1 MSELR
6 KVRVQHAERQS
17 DGSIKKEDVDIYTD
31 AEAVTMDG
39 KKLKERV
46 GELID
51 GRITELIDGAPAELD
66 TLKEISEELQKNQ
79 SGVSTILKKLESC
92 ATTEDIPDK
101 LSDLTADKKHMTV
114 TEDEKDAWNN
124 KVDKDGNKVLSTND
138 FTDNLKAKVDALVA
152 QTSDKKLI
160 YKEKKNTDFN
170 NLTAAG
176 FYTVQTTTN
185 APHSKYDYWSLI
197 VLNSTSVDSGFYVQ
211 QIAINEKSDD
221 KAIYVRKKASNWSSW
236 IKLEAN
242 PDLSNYVTKI
252 DGKGLSTN
260 DYTKDDKRKVDSIPD
275 NAKFTDTT
283 YDLTPY
289 AKKTEVPKKVSSLT
303 NDIGFKTESEILSL
317 IQSSSKLKKEI
328 VTALPTTGKEDVI
341 YLIKDTS
348 GQTGNIYTEYLWIG
362 GAFEVIGSTKMDL
375 SGYAKKTDI
384 KNLQKD
390 LIKFGI
396 PSKKT
401 LILTQKEY
409 DLLEQKDENVEY
421 NIRTKA
427 INVLLIANNFFAGI
441 GTDEESMNKEPTFT
455 KDSINT
461 TALVNHIME
470 NKADYKYVGS
480 LIIPDNTLSN
490 DNKGL
495 LFGLIDNVIEETKP
509 DIIIAGPTFN
519 NVKFARS
526 CCEAGLFIMSK
537 FGIPVVTSI
546 YPENEMYKK
555 YKNLIYVLE
564 SGNSAA
570 KMKTDMPNLIDY
582 ALKILR
588 ESYDSHNYLSK
599 ISELSIRIAELNDG
613 YKRSLIMTQAEY
625 NSLSDVEK
633 SREDTLYFIKG

>member
-51 GRITELIDGAPAELD
+51 GRIEELIAGAPAELD

-92 ATTEDIPDK
+92 ATKKDIPDK

-138 FTDNLKAKVDALVA
+138 FTNALKAKVDALVA
-152 QTSDKKLI
+152 QTSYKKLI

-170 NLTAAG
+170 NLTTAG

-185 APHSKYDYWSLI
+185 APHSQYDYWSLI
-197 VLNSTSVDSGFYVQ
+197 VLNSTSVDSGTYVQ
-211 QIAINEKSDD
+211 QIAVNEKADD
-221 KAIYVRKKASNWSSW
+221 KAIYVRKKASSWSSW

-242 PDLSNYVTKI
+242 PNLSNYVTKV

-283 YDLTPY
+283 YDLSGY
-289 AKKTEVPKKVSSLT
+289 AKKTEVPTKVSALT
-303 NDIGFKTESEILSL
+303 NDSGYKTETEILSL

-328 VTALPTTGKEDVI
+328 VTTLPSTGKEDVI
-341 YLIKDTS
+341 YLIKDKD

-384 KNLQKD
+384 KTKLSDMETDDTHRLVTDAEKRTWNNKLSSVSGQDVSRAKTKGYNTSDTWASLATSRD
-390 LIKFGI
+390 LEDWIGDFDK
-396 PSKKT
+396 
-401 LILTQKEY
+401 
-409 DLLEQKDENVEY
+409 
-421 NIRTKA
+421 RTR
-427 INVLLIANNFFAGI
+427 
-441 GTDEESMNKEPTFT
+441 TNKEN
-455 KDSINT
+455 IEAIAAMT
-461 TALVNHIME
+461 TAEV
-470 NKADYKYVGS
+470 
-480 LIIPDNTLSN
+480 
-490 DNKGL
+490 
-495 LFGLIDNVIEETKP
+495 
-509 DIIIAGPTFN
+509 
-519 NVKFARS
+519 
-526 CCEAGLFIMSK
+526 EAIL
-537 FGIPVVTSI
+537 
-546 YPENEMYKK
+546 NEIFK
-555 YKNLIYVLE
+555 
-564 SGNSAA
+564 
-570 KMKTDMPNLIDY
+570 
-582 ALKILR
+582 
-588 ESYDSHNYLSK
+588 
-599 ISELSIRIAELNDG
+599 
-613 YKRSLIMTQAEY
+613 
-625 NSLSDVEK
+625 
-633 SREDTLYFIKG
+633 

>member
-39 KKLKERV
+39 KGLKERV

-51 GRITELIDGAPAELD
+51 GRIEELIDGAPAELD

-101 LSDLTADKKHMTV
+101 LSDLTADEKHMTV
-114 TEDEKDAWNN
+114 TDEEKDTWNK

-152 QTSDKKLI
+152 QTNDKKLL

-176 FYTVQTTTN
+176 FYTVQTNAN
-185 APHSKYDYWSLI
+185 APHNKYNCWSVI
-197 VLNSTSVDSGFYVQ
+197 VLNSTGVDNSSYVQ

-236 IKLEAN
+236 IKLEAS
-242 PDLSNYVTKI
+242 PDLSNFVTKI
-252 DGKGLSTN
+252 SGKGLSTN
-260 DYTKDDKRKVDSIPD
+260 DYTTAAKNKVDSIPD

-289 AKKTEVPKKVSSLT
+289 AKKAEVPTKVSALT
-303 NDIGFKTESEILSL
+303 NDSGYKTEKEVLSL

-328 VTALPTTGKEDVI
+328 VTTLPTTGKEDVI

-348 GQTGNIYTEYLWIG
+348 GTTGNIYTEYLWIG

-384 KNLQKD
+384 KTKLSDMTADSTHRLVTDAEKTTWNNKLSSVSGQDISRAKTKGYNTSDTWASLATSRD
-390 LIKFGI
+390 LEDWIGDFDK
-396 PSKKT
+396 
-401 LILTQKEY
+401 
-409 DLLEQKDENVEY
+409 
-421 NIRTKA
+421 RTR
-427 INVLLIANNFFAGI
+427 V
-441 GTDEESMNKEPTFT
+441 NKEN
-455 KDSINT
+455 IEAIAAMT
-461 TALVNHIME
+461 TAEV
-470 NKADYKYVGS
+470 
-480 LIIPDNTLSN
+480 
-490 DNKGL
+490 
-495 LFGLIDNVIEETKP
+495 
-509 DIIIAGPTFN
+509 
-519 NVKFARS
+519 
-526 CCEAGLFIMSK
+526 EAVL
-537 FGIPVVTSI
+537 
-546 YPENEMYKK
+546 NEVFK
-555 YKNLIYVLE
+555 
-564 SGNSAA
+564 
-570 KMKTDMPNLIDY
+570 
-582 ALKILR
+582 
-588 ESYDSHNYLSK
+588 
-599 ISELSIRIAELNDG
+599 
-613 YKRSLIMTQAEY
+613 
-625 NSLSDVEK
+625 
-633 SREDTLYFIKG
+633 

>member
-39 KKLKERV
+39 KGLKERV

-51 GRITELIDGAPAELD
+51 GRIEELIAGAPAELD

-92 ATTEDIPDK
+92 ATTEDIPKK

-138 FTDNLKAKVDALVA
+138 FTNALKAKVDALVA

-170 NLTAAG
+170 NLTTAG
-176 FYTVQTTTN
+176 FYTVQTKAN
-185 APHSKYDYWSLI
+185 APHNKYDYWSLI
-197 VLNSTSVDSGFYVQ
+197 VLNSTSVDSGTYVQ
-211 QIAINEKSDD
+211 QIAINEKADD

-236 IKLEAN
+236 IKLEAA
-242 PDLSNYVTKI
+242 PDLSNYVTKV

-260 DYTKDDKRKVDSIPD
+260 DYTTAAKNKVDSIPD

-289 AKKTEVPKKVSSLT
+289 AKKTEVPTKVSALT
-303 NDIGFKTESEILSL
+303 NDSGYKTEKEILSL

-328 VTALPTTGKEDVI
+328 VTTLPSTGKEDVI
-341 YLIKDTS
+341 YLIKDKD

-384 KNLQKD
+384 KTKLSDMTADNTHRLVTD
-390 LIKFGI
+390 TE
-396 PSKKT
+396 KKT
-401 LILTQKEY
+401 WNNKLSSVSGQDISRAKTKGYNTSDTWASLATSR
-409 DLLEQKDENVEY
+409 DLEDWIGDFDK
-421 NIRTKA
+421 RTR
-427 INVLLIANNFFAGI
+427 
-441 GTDEESMNKEPTFT
+441 ENKE
-455 KDSINT
+455 KIDGVQAMT
-461 TALVNHIME
+461 TAEV
-470 NKADYKYVGS
+470 
-480 LIIPDNTLSN
+480 
-490 DNKGL
+490 
-495 LFGLIDNVIEETKP
+495 
-509 DIIIAGPTFN
+509 
-519 NVKFARS
+519 
-526 CCEAGLFIMSK
+526 EA
-537 FGIPVVTSI
+537 
-546 YPENEMYKK
+546 
-555 YKNLIYVLE
+555 VLDE
-564 SGNSAA
+564 VF
-570 KMKTDMPNLIDY
+570 K
-582 ALKILR
+582 
-588 ESYDSHNYLSK
+588 
-599 ISELSIRIAELNDG
+599 
-613 YKRSLIMTQAEY
+613 
-625 NSLSDVEK
+625 
-633 SREDTLYFIKG
+633 

>member
-1 MSELR
+1 MSDLR

-51 GRITELIDGAPAELD
+51 GRIEELIAGAPAELD

-92 ATTEDIPDK
+92 ATKDDIPDK

-114 TEDEKDAWNN
+114 TEDEKDAWNG

-138 FTDNLKAKVDALVA
+138 FTDNLKAKVDALSA

-170 NLTAAG
+170 NLTTAG

-185 APHSKYDYWSLI
+185 APHTKYDYWSLI
-197 VLNSTSVDSGFYVQ
+197 VLNSTSVDSGTYVQ

-236 IKLEAN
+236 IKLEAA
-242 PDLSNYVTKI
+242 PDLSNFVTKV

-260 DYTKDDKRKVDSIPD
+260 DYTKDAKRKVDSIPD

-289 AKKTEVPKKVSSLT
+289 AKKTEVPTKVSALT
-303 NDIGFKTESEILSL
+303 NDKGFKTESEVLAL

-328 VTALPTTGKEDVI
+328 VTTLPSTGKEDVI
-341 YLIKDTS
+341 YLIKDKD
-348 GQTGNIYTEYLWIG
+348 GQTGNVYTEYLWIG

-384 KNLQKD
+384 KTKLSDMTADSTHRLVTDTEKNTWNNKLSSVSGQDVSRAKTKGYNTSDTWASLATSRD
-390 LIKFGI
+390 LEDWIGDFDK
-396 PSKKT
+396 
-401 LILTQKEY
+401 
-409 DLLEQKDENVEY
+409 
-421 NIRTKA
+421 RTR
-427 INVLLIANNFFAGI
+427 
-441 GTDEESMNKEPTFT
+441 TNKENLDAITAM
-455 KDSINT
+455 T
-461 TALVNHIME
+461 TAEV
-470 NKADYKYVGS
+470 
-480 LIIPDNTLSN
+480 
-490 DNKGL
+490 
-495 LFGLIDNVIEETKP
+495 
-509 DIIIAGPTFN
+509 
-519 NVKFARS
+519 
-526 CCEAGLFIMSK
+526 EAIL
-537 FGIPVVTSI
+537 
-546 YPENEMYKK
+546 NEVFK
-555 YKNLIYVLE
+555 
-564 SGNSAA
+564 
-570 KMKTDMPNLIDY
+570 
-582 ALKILR
+582 
-588 ESYDSHNYLSK
+588 
-599 ISELSIRIAELNDG
+599 
-613 YKRSLIMTQAEY
+613 
-625 NSLSDVEK
+625 
-633 SREDTLYFIKG
+633 